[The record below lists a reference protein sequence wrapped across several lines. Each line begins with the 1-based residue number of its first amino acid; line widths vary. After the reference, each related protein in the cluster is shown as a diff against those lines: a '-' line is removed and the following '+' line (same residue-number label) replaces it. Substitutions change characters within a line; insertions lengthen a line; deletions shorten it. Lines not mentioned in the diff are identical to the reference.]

1 MNDLRLEFCSSRD
14 VAEFETRHYVAK
26 MPEIYF
32 RATQHSKPAGKPR
45 GHHGQQVH
53 FLIWYK
59 GKNVGAISGG
69 SSVYGTKVRDTF
81 FGISKNNREQTLN
94 GVIDNTLFRLEYSF
108 DRNACVYGEEDTK
121 KRKCLNPDHNHNL
134 ATQVLALWRRN
145 VVEYWEYLYGVKPF
159 GFETFV
165 EQADIP
171 ERPGKQRLGRMYL
184 ADNWVFAGE
193 TQGSTKNPIG
203 VDLTG
208 ARDGGKGS
216 FARERVKPKLVFCKW
231 ITGFNEPQYH
241 EYKSSWK
248 ASTKEGTPEEKAIA
262 KAIRSRRKK
271 CMGTSCLGEVA
282 DRDERMVPG
291 LSRDRRQNDTMEEP
305 WTKGFA
311 PPGST
316 YTQMEAL

>member
-26 MPEIYF
+26 MPENYF

-94 GVIDNTLFRLEYSF
+94 GVIDNTLFRLEYSL

-145 VVEYWEYLYGVKPF
+145 VVAYWEFLYGVKPF
-159 GFETFV
+159 RIE
-165 EQADIP
+165 
-171 ERPGKQRLGRMYL
+171 
-184 ADNWVFAGE
+184 
-193 TQGSTKNPIG
+193 
-203 VDLTG
+203 
-208 ARDGGKGS
+208 
-216 FARERVKPKLVFCKW
+216 
-231 ITGFNEPQYH
+231 
-241 EYKSSWK
+241 
-248 ASTKEGTPEEKAIA
+248 
-262 KAIRSRRKK
+262 
-271 CMGTSCLGEVA
+271 
-282 DRDERMVPG
+282 
-291 LSRDRRQNDTMEEP
+291 
-305 WTKGFA
+305 
-311 PPGST
+311 
-316 YTQMEAL
+316 